1 MLKRSLH
8 QSPDHFVPSAKAVYK
23 QGEIYTQTNRQ
34 AGRQAGRQT
43 HIALLEIT
51 QSYTELSFIY
61 VTCIEFCNYK
71 AFYEV
76 TSSIHKSLYTVTDVQ
91 QLQKRRCEMKR
102 IGKDSRRP
110 GDGGKKNRRRWI
122 YFSTFICNCNIALH
136 VSHAFCFHLQEHLD
150 L

>member
-1 MLKRSLH
+1 MKGVLLKKSLH

-23 QGEIYTQTNRQ
+23 QGEIYTQTN
-34 AGRQAGRQT
+34 RQAGRQT

-76 TSSIHKSLYTVTDVQ
+76 TSSGKREYKDEKTTCLEKMVYSAIETTCFGLYWSSS
-91 QLQKRRCEMKR
+91 
-102 IGKDSRRP
+102 GS
-110 GDGGKKNRRRWI
+110 
-122 YFSTFICNCNIALH
+122 YNIK
-136 VSHAFCFHLQEHLD
+136 
-150 L
+150 